1 MNRKE
6 SVMRTR
12 KLAVSAMLCALGVV
26 ILYLGSVINVLDLTM
41 VAIAAI
47 AVAVAWIIFMLRSN
61 EGTAKV
67 AANTAADDEWED

>member
-12 KLAVSAMLCALGVV
+12 KLAVSAMLSALGVV

-41 VAIAAI
+41 VAIASLFVFF
-47 AVAVAWIIFMLRSN
+47 AVIELELRFN
-61 EGTAKV
+61 I
-67 AANTAADDEWED
+67 

>member
-12 KLAVSAMLCALGVV
+12 KLAVSAMLSALGVV

-41 VAIAAI
+41 VAIASLF
-47 AVAVAWIIFMLRSN
+47 VFLL
-61 EGTAKV
+61 
-67 AANTAADDEWED
+67 